1 MSPGVVRIAG
11 LVVLAHGLGLRLDS
25 SWQRTAL
32 ALIVAG
38 AAALAWSLSREAS
51 VSAPNGE

>member
-1 MSPGVVRIAG
+1 MSPGVARIAG

-38 AAALAWSLSREAS
+38 AAALAWSLPREAS
-51 VSAPNGE
+51 VSRPNRE